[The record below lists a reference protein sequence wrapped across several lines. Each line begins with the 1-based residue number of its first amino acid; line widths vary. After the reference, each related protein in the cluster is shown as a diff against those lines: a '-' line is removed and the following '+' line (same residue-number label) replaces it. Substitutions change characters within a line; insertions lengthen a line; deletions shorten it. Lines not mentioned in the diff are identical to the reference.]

1 MKLET
6 NIQIILSLVLLRA
19 NGHTEIL
26 NILVMARA
34 AKAGRNAAEVDKI
47 QNKNL
52 PNRKYK
58 NKIQKMQLQDM

>member
-6 NIQIILSLVLLRA
+6 NIQVILSLVPRA

-26 NILVMARA
+26 NILEMARA

-47 QNKNL
+47 QNKIL